1 MPEIQAFFPTLVYRS
16 EIAGAKSDA
25 LNRELQQSCAM
36 IADDDRAG
44 REWSKA
50 NGYKGYTSYSS
61 LTDLPRRDP
70 AFADL
75 VKALDTHVAVFA
87 KELEFDFGRKKPK
100 LDSIW
105 INVLAP
111 GGGHTGHIH
120 PLSIISGTYYVTV
133 PKGASALKF
142 EDPRLQMMMAAP
154 PRLETARPENR
165 SFQYMDPAP
174 GTVILWESFLRHE
187 VPMNRAKTDRVS
199 ISFNYGW

>member
-1 MPEIQAFFPTLVYRS
+1 MPEIQTFFPTKIYRS
-16 EIAGAKSDA
+16 EIAGDKTAS
-25 LNRELQQSCAM
+25 LNSELAHSCAM
-36 IADDDRAG
+36 MAEDDRAG
-44 REWSKA
+44 RDWSKA

-61 LTDLPRRDP
+61 LTDLPSRDP

-75 VKALDTHVAVFA
+75 VKALDKHVRGFA
-87 KELEFDFGRKKPK
+87 KELEFDLGRKRPK

-111 GGGHTGHIH
+111 GGIHTGHIH

-133 PKGASALKF
+133 PKGAGALKF
-142 EDPRLQMMMAAP
+142 EDPRLAMMMAAP
-154 PRLETARPENR
+154 PRAANARPENR
-165 SFQYMDPAP
+165 SFQYLDPTA
-174 GTVILWESFLRHE
+174 GTVILWESWLRHE